1 MESLAHHHLSKGAIL
16 ADDGIP
22 QQFGEPAAEYAAALT
37 GAALFDRSHEA
48 RLRLDG
54 DDRYPFLQ
62 RISTNDVLKLRAGTG
77 CATIFTNPNGRVIDR
92 IEVYAGESYTMLTGG
107 PGRAE
112 PLLRYLQRNIFFR
125 DKVKVSDM
133 TAATRQFALHGPLAA
148 ELIEKIA
155 PGTRLLPLHSYHAA
169 EIAGTQVMIARAKP
183 ISGDHF
189 RLIMAGD
196 GAIGVWD
203 ALKALG
209 TVPAGSQT
217 YNVLR
222 IRASLPAAGRELSE
236 DYIPLELGL
245 WDEVSFAKGCYTG
258 QEIIARM
265 ESRGKLAKTL
275 VSVQLDSAADSP
287 IDILIDGKRAGTLTS
302 TATAPDGIHYAIGLL
317 KPDLAVPGT
326 RAVTAAGVGL
336 VVTGLPGAQ
345 PPG

>member
-1 MESLAHHHLSKGAIL
+1 MESLAHHHQSNGATV

-22 QQFGEPAAEYAAALT
+22 LHFGNWSAEYSAALS
-37 GAALFDRSHEA
+37 GAVLFDRSHEA

-62 RISTNDVLKLRAGTG
+62 RLSTNDVLRLRAGTG

-92 IEVYAGESYTMLTGG
+92 VEVYAGESHAMLTGG

-125 DKVKVSDM
+125 DKVKLSDL
-133 TAATRQFALHGPLAA
+133 TGVTRQFALHGPRAA
-148 ELIEKIA
+148 EHIEKIA
-155 PGTRLLPLHSYHAA
+155 PGTRLLALHSYHAA
-169 EIAGTQVMIARAKP
+169 EIAGVQVMIARAKP
-183 ISGDHF
+183 LSGDHF
-189 RLIMAGD
+189 RLLMAGE
-196 GAIGVWD
+196 GAAVVWD
-203 ALKALG
+203 ALTAFG
-209 TVPAGSQT
+209 AVPAGSQT

-222 IRASLPAAGRELSE
+222 IRAGLPAAGRELSE
-236 DYIPLELGL
+236 DYIPLELAL

-275 VSVQLDSAADSP
+275 VCVRLDSAADSP
-287 IDILIDGKRAGTLTS
+287 IDILIDGKRAGMLTS
-302 TATAPDGIHYAIGLL
+302 AASAPDGNHYAIGLL

-336 VVTGLPGAQ
+336 EVTGLPGAQ
-345 PPG
+345 PPL